1 MNKMDLYHAFGAV
14 DDDILERSESV
25 NTKTF
30 RFRWQHALIA
40 AIMCICLMG
49 AGVVAVIWGDS
60 IQNWF
65 GHYWQAITGQ
75 EMSSGQAAL
84 IDHLSQEI
92 GISQTIDDVMV
103 TVDSATVADDGFYL
117 LFRIEGMPFTGR
129 KNYGFNETKLQISP
143 DPTKENG
150 GMASYGYDS
159 HGIDG
164 DGSIILIMEYN
175 FVTKIGYVED
185 TRPLEVEIT
194 LRDLVESPQTEWEKT
209 LQEGEWTYS
218 FTIDRSNP
226 PAAITLPD
234 ATVDAIDLTNRDEY
248 TTVPV
253 LITDLEVTNTGL
265 RFKYDYQEGNYD
277 VPAHIDAILANGV
290 SIGVG
295 SGSGHP
301 LEESGL
307 LFCSYKWLVPIDLE
321 EVTAINFNG
330 IIIPIS

>member
-1 MNKMDLYHAFGAV
+1 MNKMDLYRAFGAV
-14 DDDILERSESV
+14 DDDILVRSEST

-30 RFRWQHALIA
+30 RFRWQYALIA

-49 AGVVAVIWGDS
+49 AGVFAVIWGDS

-92 GISQTIDDVMV
+92 GISQTINDVMV

-129 KNYGFNETKLQISP
+129 KNYGFNETKIQISP

-226 PAAITLPD
+226 PVAITLPD

>member
-1 MNKMDLYHAFGAV
+1 
-14 DDDILERSESV
+14 
-25 NTKTF
+25 
-30 RFRWQHALIA
+30 
-40 AIMCICLMG
+40 
-49 AGVVAVIWGDS
+49 
-60 IQNWF
+60 
-65 GHYWQAITGQ
+65 
-75 EMSSGQAAL
+75 
-84 IDHLSQEI
+84 
-92 GISQTIDDVMV
+92 MV

-117 LFRIEGMPFTGR
+117 LFRIEGIPFTGR
-129 KNYGFNETKLQISP
+129 KNYGFNETKIQISP

-194 LRDLVESPQTEWEKT
+194 LQDLVESPQTEWEKT

-234 ATVDAIDLTNRDEY
+234 ATVDAIDLTKRDEY

-301 LEESGL
+301 LEDSGL

-330 IIIPIS
+330 VLIPIA

>member
-1 MNKMDLYHAFGAV
+1 MNKMDLYRAFGAV

-30 RFRWQHALIA
+30 RFRWLHALIA

-129 KNYGFNETKLQISP
+129 KNYGLNETKIQISP

-194 LRDLVESPQTEWEKT
+194 LQDLVESPQTEWEKT

-330 IIIPIS
+330 IIIPVS

>member
-1 MNKMDLYHAFGAV
+1 MPIAIPL
-14 DDDILERSESV
+14 L
-25 NTKTF
+25 
-30 RFRWQHALIA
+30 LI
-40 AIMCICLMG
+40 
-49 AGVVAVIWGDS
+49 
-60 IQNWF
+60 
-65 GHYWQAITGQ
+65 
-75 EMSSGQAAL
+75 
-84 IDHLSQEI
+84 
-92 GISQTIDDVMV
+92 
-103 TVDSATVADDGFYL
+103 
-117 LFRIEGMPFTGR
+117 
-129 KNYGFNETKLQISP
+129 
-143 DPTKENG
+143 
-150 GMASYGYDS
+150 
-159 HGIDG
+159 
-164 DGSIILIMEYN
+164 
-175 FVTKIGYVED
+175 YVED

-226 PAAITLPD
+226 PAAISLPD

>member
-1 MNKMDLYHAFGAV
+1 M
-14 DDDILERSESV
+14 
-25 NTKTF
+25 
-30 RFRWQHALIA
+30 
-40 AIMCICLMG
+40 
-49 AGVVAVIWGDS
+49 
-60 IQNWF
+60 
-65 GHYWQAITGQ
+65 
-75 EMSSGQAAL
+75 
-84 IDHLSQEI
+84 
-92 GISQTIDDVMV
+92 
-103 TVDSATVADDGFYL
+103 
-117 LFRIEGMPFTGR
+117 
-129 KNYGFNETKLQISP
+129 
-143 DPTKENG
+143 
-150 GMASYGYDS
+150 
-159 HGIDG
+159 
-164 DGSIILIMEYN
+164 
-175 FVTKIGYVED
+175 
-185 TRPLEVEIT
+185 EIT

-226 PAAITLPD
+226 PEAISLPD
-234 ATVDAIDLTNRDEY
+234 ATVDAIDLTKRDEY

-277 VPAHIDAILANGV
+277 GPAHIDAIFANGV

-301 LEESGL
+301 LADSGL